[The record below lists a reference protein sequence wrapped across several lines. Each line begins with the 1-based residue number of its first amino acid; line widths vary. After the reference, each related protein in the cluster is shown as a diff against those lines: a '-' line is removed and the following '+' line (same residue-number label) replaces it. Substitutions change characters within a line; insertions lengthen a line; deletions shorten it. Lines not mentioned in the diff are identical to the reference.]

1 MQRLLWKRA
10 GQFSGNRLVWVRV
23 LDATLGL
30 KPRLTEGDSEMR
42 NLKLKQVLPVDTET
56 ETLQKFS
63 LAENG
68 LRLASENSHVADAGS
83 TPALHGVKE
92 TPGLHVMGDLY
103 DVQCEER
110 FLLDSDLLRKH
121 CLELVKQ
128 AGLSSVG
135 DFFHQFDGAGGVTG
149 MVVLAESHMSIHT
162 WPEKRYVTVDVYV
175 CSYTQDN
182 RPRARQLYRSLLETF
197 NPQRESVH
205 SVERL

>member
-1 MQRLLWKRA
+1 
-10 GQFSGNRLVWVRV
+10 
-23 LDATLGL
+23 
-30 KPRLTEGDSEMR
+30 MR

-63 LAENG
+63 EANGG
-68 LRLASENSHVADAGS
+68 LRSVSGSATPDASTA
-83 TPALHGVKE
+83 PMLHSVKE

-103 DVQCEER
+103 NVQCDDQ
-110 FLLDSDLLRKH
+110 FMVDANLLRTH
-121 CLELVKQ
+121 CLRLVEE

-162 WPEKRYVTVDVYV
+162 WPEKKYVTVDVYV

-182 RPRARQLYRSLLETF
+182 RPRARELYQSLLDTF
-197 NPQRESVH
+197 QPERENAH